1 MTGLKGDRGSM
12 EHFLKKAEAY
22 LGCLRSPEDCG
33 GELAVSNSKV
43 HEKQS
48 VSHLVIPLVL
58 IHRGCMYTRLIVHT
72 PAA

>member
-43 HEKQS
+43 HEK
-48 VSHLVIPLVL
+48 
-58 IHRGCMYTRLIVHT
+58 
-72 PAA
+72 